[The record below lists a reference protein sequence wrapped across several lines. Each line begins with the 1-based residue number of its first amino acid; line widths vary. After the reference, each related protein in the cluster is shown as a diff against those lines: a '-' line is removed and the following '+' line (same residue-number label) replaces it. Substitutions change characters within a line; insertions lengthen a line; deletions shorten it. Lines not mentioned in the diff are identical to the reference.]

1 MSRIH
6 THPVCQNCI
15 SFCRIKNSCREQ
27 SSEFFGGSI
36 SPFHLSCTQYLSMV
50 EVWKEIENHKGYM
63 VSTKGNVK
71 SLSFNRT
78 GKEKV
83 LTPCV
88 DSKGY
93 LFVTLQG
100 KQLRVHRLVASAFL
114 GNGEGLLVNHKD
126 ENKRNNNVDNLE
138 WCNAAYNLSYNGN
151 RKRIS
156 QKHQKK
162 ICAFQENEHYTF
174 ESITKAA
181 SYFCVSIQA
190 ISRCLNGKCK
200 TSCGYR
206 WKYL

>member
-1 MSRIH
+1 
-6 THPVCQNCI
+6 
-15 SFCRIKNSCREQ
+15 
-27 SSEFFGGSI
+27 
-36 SPFHLSCTQYLSMV
+36 MV

-162 ICAFQENEHYTF
+162 ICAFQENEQYTF

-206 WKYL
+206 WKYLWAQQGVLRQGLQAHQVGASAAHAVLIK

>member
-1 MSRIH
+1 
-6 THPVCQNCI
+6 
-15 SFCRIKNSCREQ
+15 
-27 SSEFFGGSI
+27 
-36 SPFHLSCTQYLSMV
+36 MV

-100 KQLRVHRLVASAFL
+100 KQLRVHKLVASAFL

-162 ICAFQENEHYTF
+162 ICAFQENEQYTF